1 MAQSPQQLRSVWANH
16 IQQHHESGLTGK
28 AYCEQN
34 NLNYDQFGYWKKRI
48 KDQSNQHAE
57 QSRQAKFTPVTVT
70 SPSASSGLSISLPN
84 GVTVNGIAAHNQ
96 ALTLSIVKA
105 LT

>member
-1 MAQSPQQLRSVWANH
+1 MGQSSQQLRSAWANH

-48 KDQSNQHAE
+48 KNQSNQHAE
-57 QSRQAKFTPVTVT
+57 QSRQAKFIPVTVS
-70 SPSASSGLSISLPN
+70 SPSVSAGLSILLPN
-84 GVTVNGIAAHNQ
+84 GVTVSGIAEHNQ
-96 ALTLSIVKA
+96 ALTLSIVEA

>member
-1 MAQSPQQLRSVWANH
+1 MGQSSQQLRSAWANH

-48 KDQSNQHAE
+48 KDQFS
-57 QSRQAKFTPVTVT
+57 SRFVFGIECMNDTLPF
-70 SPSASSGLSISLPN
+70 PNLHCMGLL
-84 GVTVNGIAAHNQ
+84 
-96 ALTLSIVKA
+96 
-105 LT
+105 